1 MDPNRSEQVRAS
13 PNFKS
18 SKNSQ
23 MHEESCKMYQSI
35 LLCLSMRY
43 GSTTGIIGANLKI
56 CSPIITATH
65 ACLARMPGLTQ
76 IHKRTTDQTNL
87 LMIGIPNPRLQRAST
102 EPKTLEKDLAAVHD
116 VVDVDESDHTIFHYL
131 TMSSKLV
138 QSVQSKLADI
148 SKLLLQPHSIDIRAH
163 LCIGGPTGA

>member
-23 MHEESCKMYQSI
+23 MHEESCKMNQSI

-56 CSPIITATH
+56 CSTPGPIITVMH

-131 TMSSKLV
+131 TMSSKLI
-138 QSVQSKLADI
+138 QSDSVQSKLADI
-148 SKLLLQPHSIDIRAH
+148 CYCSLTPLTYAFH
-163 LCIGGPTGA
+163 